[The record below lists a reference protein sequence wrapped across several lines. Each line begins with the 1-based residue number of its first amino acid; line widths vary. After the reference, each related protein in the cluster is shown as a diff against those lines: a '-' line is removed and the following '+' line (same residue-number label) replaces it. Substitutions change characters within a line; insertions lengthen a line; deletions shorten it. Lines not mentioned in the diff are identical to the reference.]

1 MIGNDEAF
9 NVFQDILYSHLRL
22 LQERQVVVK
31 VLWLLREDEVVIEV
45 EARLIG
51 EHIDDLSE
59 FLTDSTM
66 INY

>member
-59 FLTDSTM
+59 FLTEVRH
-66 INY
+66 